1 MVYRYAFLARNAAGQ
16 CLNPHI
22 SMLRHILDALY
33 SALDRVYVLRQLS
46 YALHGFLVGLHLA
59 LGILHLLPL
68 EQSITFSL
76 SPDYDPSDT
85 SLAVA
90 MTMSGTIF
98 ATVRTRVHRVFYPR
112 GTNADPHSSTAHF
125 SSGSRRSSR

>member
-1 MVYRYAFLARNAAGQ
+1 MVRRL
-16 CLNPHI
+16 LE
-22 SMLRHILDALY
+22 ALY
-33 SALDRVYVLRQLS
+33 AALDRVYVLRQLS

-68 EQSITFSL
+68 EQSITFAL
-76 SPDYDPSDT
+76 SPDDDPSDT

-98 ATVRTRVHRVFYPR
+98 ATVRTHVHCVFLPR
-112 GTNADPHSSTAHF
+112 GTKANPHSSTDLS